1 MVGTDAIQCWQE
13 DGEKNI
19 LRNNCKYEL
28 VKLLRKAIGQKL
40 AKSDM
45 YKYICKHQ
53 FPLQEYILEKYT
65 SIDEETQIYLDVP
78 VALFITI
85 KIRTNF
91 TPSIGNTYQ

>member
-28 VKLLRKAIGQKL
+28 AKLLCKAIGQNL
-40 AKSDM
+40 VKSDM

-53 FPLQEYILEKYT
+53 FPL
-65 SIDEETQIYLDVP
+65 
-78 VALFITI
+78 
-85 KIRTNF
+85 
-91 TPSIGNTYQ
+91 